1 MSTGES
7 ENMLRKGVLVRA
19 IWGATPPGGFHLQGG
34 GTKNWKKGGFRG
46 VEGGAKKFLALFSK
60 FRNVLALFSKFLGN
74 LLIKM

>member
-34 GTKNWKKGGFRG
+34 GDKKLEKRGFSRRRRRREK
-46 VEGGAKKFLALFSK
+46 VFST
-60 FRNVLALFSKFLGN
+60 FFE
-74 LLIKM
+74 I